1 MSPPFVAWS
10 SRTTVRAPAGDPAS
24 RAPIGTAAAQSRDEA
39 PVQCARL
46 RARHADAQL
55 AVLDGG
61 DVTVERAVVGDL
73 HGEHLADEVVLVGLG
88 RAEELGVAA
97 QHQPDAVL

>member
-1 MSPPFVAWS
+1 MFPPFVAWS
-10 SRTTVRAPAGDPAS
+10 SRTTVRAAASDPAS

-39 PVQCARL
+39 RVRCALL

-61 DVTVERAVVGDL
+61 DVGVERAAVGDH
-73 HGEHLADEVVLVGLG
+73 HGDHLADEVVLVALC
-88 RAEELGVAA
+88 RAEELCVAP
-97 QHQPDAVL
+97 QH